1 MQKFTLP
8 FEEPVRRI
16 EMEIEQLRHAPL
28 MRAVQR
34 ERAIKDLEA
43 RRLEMIR
50 KVFADLSPWDRIRV
64 ARHPSRP
71 ACADY
76 LGTVFDEFIA
86 LYGDRR
92 FGDDKAVIGGFARIE
107 GQRLVFLGQQKG
119 RTTSEKLASN
129 FGMPHP
135 EGYRKA
141 LRIMK
146 LAEKYQLPIVTFI
159 DTMGAYPGIGS
170 EERGVAE
177 AIAVNLMEMSRLGVP
192 FISIVIGEG
201 GSGGA
206 LGLGT
211 GDRLLM
217 CEYAYYS
224 VISPEGCA
232 AILWRSGEEAPRAA
246 EALRLTPQDLLDLG
260 IIDGIVPEPPGG
272 AHNDPESMAATLR
285 TTILDTLSELR
296 VFTIDSLLDKR
307 YRKYR
312 HIGYFVEAG
321 AKRSPF
327 DHATLREAAEESRKT
342 RRPYGRK
349 SGNGKPSSTVV
360 PRDSNSG
367 A

>member
-1 MQKFTLP
+1 MQKFILP
-8 FEEPVRRI
+8 FEEPVHRI
-16 EMEIEQLRHAPL
+16 DMEIEQLRHAPA
-28 MRAVQR
+28 MREVQR

-50 KVFADLSPWDRIRV
+50 KVFSDLSAWDRIRV

-71 ACADY
+71 TCADY

-92 FGDDKAVIGGFARIE
+92 FGDDKAVLGGFARIGSE
-107 GQRLVFLGQQKG
+107 RFVFLGQQKG
-119 RTTSEKLASN
+119 RTTREKLASN

-146 LAEKYQLPIVTFI
+146 LAEKYQLPVVTFV

-177 AIAVNLMEMSRLGVP
+177 AIAVNLMEMARLRVP
-192 FISIVIGEG
+192 FLSVVIGEG

-246 EALRLTPQDLLDLG
+246 NALRLTPQDLLDLG

-272 AHNDPESMAATLR
+272 AHNDPEAMAATLR
-285 TTILDTLSELR
+285 ETVIDTLSELR
-296 VFTIDSLLDKR
+296 AATIDSLLDMR

-312 HIGYFVEAG
+312 RIGYFIEG
-321 AKRSPF
+321 DAKRSPF
-327 DHATLREAAEESRKT
+327 DNEALHNAAAANRKT
-342 RRPYGRK
+342 YRAHGRRN
-349 SGNGKPSSTVV
+349 GNGKPL
-360 PRDSNSG
+360 SNSFV
-367 A
+367 

>member
-1 MQKFTLP
+1 MSPGKTMQKFTLP

-16 EMEIEQLRHAPL
+16 ETEIEQLRHAPF
-28 MRAVQR
+28 MREVQR
-34 ERAIKDLEA
+34 ERAIKDLQA
-43 RRLEMIR
+43 
-50 KVFADLSPWDRIRV
+50 
-64 ARHPSRP
+64 
-71 ACADY
+71 
-76 LGTVFDEFIA
+76 
-86 LYGDRR
+86 
-92 FGDDKAVIGGFARIE
+92 KAVIGGFARIDGE
-107 GQRLVFLGQQKG
+107 RLVFLGQQKG

-146 LAEKYQLPIVTFI
+146 LAEKYQLPVVTFI

-177 AIAVNLMEMSRLGVP
+177 AIAVNLMEMGRLAVP
-192 FISIVIGEG
+192 FLSIVIGEG

-246 EALRLTPQDLLDLG
+246 EALKLTPQDLLDLG
-260 IIDGIVPEPPGG
+260 VIDSIVPEPPGG
-272 AHNDPESMAATLR
+272 AHNDPEAMAATLR
-285 TTILDTLSELR
+285 KTVVDTLAELR
-296 VFTIDSLLDKR
+296 ACTIDSLLDKR

-312 HIGYFVEAG
+312 RIGYFVEAG
-321 AKRSPF
+321 VKRSPS
-327 DHATLREAAEESRKT
+327 DQAASRASDGSRSA
-342 RRPYGRK
+342 RRPSGRR
-349 SGNGKPSSTVV
+349 SGNAKPPSTSA
-360 PRDSNSG
+360 PRNSNSG